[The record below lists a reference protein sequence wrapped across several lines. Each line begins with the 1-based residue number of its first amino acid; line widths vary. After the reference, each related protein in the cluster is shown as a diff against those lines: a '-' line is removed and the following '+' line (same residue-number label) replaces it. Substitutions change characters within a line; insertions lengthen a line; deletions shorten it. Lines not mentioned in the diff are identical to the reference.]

1 MWVLLS
7 IVGSAHF
14 FQGKNVVSAH
24 FFLGKN
30 VIWRFVLVSG
40 ILNSQKI
47 HCLRTIAPPYCASSI
62 QQHRNHSMTKIL
74 MKSTLAAALALNL
87 AAQAEV
93 SSPQ

>member
-7 IVGSAHF
+7 IVGFAHF
-14 FQGKNVVSAH
+14 FQGKNVVLAH
-24 FFLGKN
+24 FFLGKS
-30 VIWRFVLVSG
+30 VSGRFVLVSG

-62 QQHRNHSMTKIL
+62 QQRRNHALTKIL